1 MSRKENACPAAGTT
15 ERADETAALAGASVS
30 VYDSTIMQSKKQG
43 KIESLLS
50 HGEQN
55 AITSAALA
63 NLAGLHS
70 PRELRAEIEKE
81 RAAGA
86 LILSTVRGH
95 GGYYLPSTDPVQGR
109 AEIEAFVRTVHARA
123 VNSQKTLKAAR
134 RALRECAG
142 QMEVDA

>member
-1 MSRKENACPAAGTT
+1 MIEKEKTRPVAGTT
-15 ERADETAALAGASVS
+15 ERASETAAMAGASVS
-30 VYDSTIMQSKKQG
+30 VSNSTIAQRKKQG
-43 KIESLLS
+43 KIASLLS

-55 AITSAALA
+55 AITSADLMK
-63 NLAGLHS
+63 LAGLHS
-70 PRELRAEIEKE
+70 PRALRAGIEKE

-95 GGYYLPSTDPVQGR
+95 GGYYLPSTDPTQGR
-109 AEIEAFVRTVHARA
+109 EEIEAFIRTVHARA

-142 QMEVDA
+142 QMEVGA

>member
-1 MSRKENACPAAGTT
+1 MIEKNARPVVSAT
-15 ERADETAALAGASVS
+15 ERADETAALSGATVS
-30 VYDSTIMQSKKQG
+30 IANSIIEQIRNQG
-43 KIESLLS
+43 KIEGLLS

-55 AITSAALA
+55 AIRSADLV

-81 RAAGA
+81 RAGGA
-86 LILSTVRGH
+86 RILSTGRGD
-95 GGYYLPSTDPVQGR
+95 GGYYLPATDPVQGR
-109 AEIEAFVRTVHARA
+109 AESEAVVRTVHARA
-123 VNSQKTLKAAR
+123 VNSQKALKAAR